1 MLYTFCFVFF
11 LMRRR
16 PPRSTRTDTRFP
28 YTTLFRSVREPMAR
42 KQHAFTPQ
50 AGEGLK
56 SPLGAVVGMVGQQ
69 RAGAVELFGQDQ
81 AHQHVR
87 QGQRPQRPLLVG
99 TRDDVGGMPFRA
111 ADKES
116 QVTTKPEIGRAHV

>member
-1 MLYTFCFVFF
+1 
-11 LMRRR
+11 
-16 PPRSTRTDTRFP
+16 
-28 YTTLFRSVREPMAR
+28 MAR

-111 ADKES
+111 ADKERS
-116 QVTTKPEIGRAHV
+116 EEHTSELQSLMRISYAVFRLKKKKNNKQKRLTHYTKHQDKY